1 MYIIVTAIY
10 IFDVNLNTPFFH
22 IFNRGNLNLS
32 YYEYA
37 SQYDFYKIKLLITSL
52 IISLHFIK
60 KLTTIMRNIQKN
72 FNKVIKNFFIITLIK
87 IIVLGYIYK
96 ILVFFY

>member
-10 IFDVNLNTPFFH
+10 IFDANFNTPFFH

-37 SQYDFYKIKLLITSL
+37 SQYDFYKIKLLIISL
-52 IISLHFIK
+52 IIGLHFIK
-60 KLTTIMRNIQKN
+60 KLTIIMRNIQKN

-87 IIVLGYIYK
+87 IIVLGYI
-96 ILVFFY
+96 